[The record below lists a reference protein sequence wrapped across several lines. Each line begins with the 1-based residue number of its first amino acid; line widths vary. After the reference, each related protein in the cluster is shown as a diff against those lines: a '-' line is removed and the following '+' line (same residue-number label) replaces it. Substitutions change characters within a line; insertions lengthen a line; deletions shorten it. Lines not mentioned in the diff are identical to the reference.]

1 VKETHSVLR
10 DADQYIFIAR
20 DMIITR
26 PLPAFVESFPMV
38 LQREKLCS
46 GRKKKEATWWFIPV
60 SKWVLTPEIASGSLT

>member
-1 VKETHSVLR
+1 MV
-10 DADQYIFIAR
+10 IFHCYVSSPEG
-20 DMIITR
+20 TR